1 MYLGLIFWGYLL
13 VKICRYQFFFVIL
26 QANSNCTTMKNTIFF
41 FFCFVFGTMSAHNL
55 PFYASTLQELDKQV
69 ENRHAIIHEREQSIE
84 HLKSLWI
91 LSDDS
96 QRGCIAEQIY
106 KQYGNFN
113 SDSALY
119 YARVCRQY
127 ALATNNATLFQ
138 SSSIAEA
145 QYLAI
150 NGMYD
155 AAKEILDKLP
165 PTLMD
170 CNKNAFYKV
179 SCLVYAWQSDYT
191 TIPEEKE
198 YFWKITTSYRQNIID
213 TETEPIWRAHENA
226 LILEETDT
234 RQALDI
240 VRSILDTLSI
250 ESDYVRYLANS
261 AARFYKKLNQQDSA
275 LYYYAI
281 SAISDVR
288 HGVLEH
294 ASLREVALLLYQNGD
309 ISRAYQYTNAC
320 LEDAQQCKARLRV
333 IEMAGDLPIILNAY
347 QERITQTQRR
357 QSIMIVALCIFLIV
371 FIVLFVYTFI
381 IGKRLAVAHQNTQL
395 ALQQVNEANAHL
407 QEANR
412 IRSAYVTEYMS
423 ACSESIQTL
432 DNYHQILLRTAVHEN
447 HQTLFNTIKSVKV
460 LEDSLRKFY
469 VRFDETFLGLF
480 PNFVEQVNQ
489 LLCEDKA
496 FAPVVNRHLSTEL
509 RILALIRLGIT
520 NSDDIAR
527 FLRHSPKTIFNYR
540 GSIRNRAKEN
550 RDTLEQRIAELG

>member
-1 MYLGLIFWGYLL
+1 
-13 VKICRYQFFFVIL
+13 
-26 QANSNCTTMKNTIFF
+26 MKNAFLF
-41 FFCFVFGTMSAHNL
+41 FFCFVFGTISARDL

-69 ENRHAIIHEREQSIE
+69 ENRRTIIREREQSVE
-84 HLKSLWI
+84 RLKELWSLA
-91 LSDDS
+91 DDA
-96 QRGCIAEQIY
+96 QKCCIAEQIY

-119 YARVCRQY
+119 YARVCHQF
-127 ALATNNATLFQ
+127 ALATNNMSLIQ

-155 AAKEILDKLP
+155 AAKEILDELR
-165 PTLMD
+165 PTLMEQ
-170 CNKNAFYKV
+170 NKNAFYKV
-179 SCLVYAWQSDYT
+179 SCLLYAWQSAYT

-198 YFWKITTSYRQNIID
+198 YFWQITTSYRQNIID
-213 TETEPIWRAHENA
+213 TETEPIWRAHESA
-226 LILEETDT
+226 LVLEEADT
-234 RQALDI
+234 RQALNI
-240 VRSILDTLSI
+240 VQSILDTLSI

-261 AARFYKKLNQQDSA
+261 AARFYMKLGQPDSA

-294 ASLREVALLLYQNGD
+294 ASLREVALLLYQKGD
-309 ISRAYQYTNAC
+309 ISRAYRYTNAC

-333 IEMAGDLPIILNAY
+333 IEMASDLPIILNAY

-357 QSIMIVALCIFLIV
+357 QSIMIVALCVFLVV
-371 FIVLFVYTFI
+371 FIILFIYTFI
-381 IGKRLAVAHQNTQL
+381 IGKRLSIAHKNTQL
-395 ALQQVNEANAHL
+395 ALQLVNEANAHL

-432 DNYHQILLRTAVHEN
+432 DNYHQMLLRTAMHEN
-447 HQTLFNTIKSVKV
+447 YQTLFNTIKSVKV
-460 LEDSLRKFY
+460 LDDSLRNFY

-480 PNFVEQVNQ
+480 PDFVEQVNQ
-489 LLCEDKA
+489 LLREDKA

-520 NSDDIAR
+520 DSDDIAR